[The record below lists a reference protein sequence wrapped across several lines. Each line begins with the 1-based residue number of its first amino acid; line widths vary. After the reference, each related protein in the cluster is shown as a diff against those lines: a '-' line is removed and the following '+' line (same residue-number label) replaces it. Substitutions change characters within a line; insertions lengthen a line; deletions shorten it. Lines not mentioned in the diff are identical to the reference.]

1 MDKTITTALMIIISM
16 VMALALYNA
25 AYPAIVNGGDSIS
38 SMANRANDEMKSQIR
53 LIHAAGEL
61 DGSGNWQDTSSDGD
75 FDVFIWVKNVG
86 STTFDAIESSDVFFG
101 PEGNFARIPNQN
113 NAGGASPYWTWQ
125 IENASA
131 WTPTA
136 TVKITIHYRLPLTA
150 GRYFAKVTLANGTAD
165 ETFLEL

>member
-25 AYPAIVNGGDSIS
+25 AYPAIVNGGDSIN
-38 SMANRANDEMKSQIR
+38 SMASRASDEMKSQIK

-61 DGSGNWQDTSSDGD
+61 DGSGNWQDANGDGD
-75 FDVFIWVKNVG
+75 FDAFIWVKNVG
-86 STTFDAIESSDVFFG
+86 STTLTAIESGDVFFG
-101 PEGNFARIPNQN
+101 PEGNFVRIPYQGS
-113 NAGGASPYWTWQ
+113 AGGASPYWSWQ
-125 IENASA
+125 LENGSA
-131 WTPTA
+131 WTTTA
-136 TVKITIHYRLPLTA
+136 TIKITIHYRLPLTA